1 MQNDSQQ
8 QFSEWLGKAQF
19 ASSILTISPM
29 EGLAAA
35 LDRDST
41 AFSQGDALPPL
52 WHWLY
57 FLETSKQSE
66 LAEDGHPHRGDFLPP
81 IDLPRR
87 MWAGSRLNFIRPL
100 IAGETIKR
108 SSTIQSIDLKH
119 GRSGSLGFVCVAHE
133 LSDSSG
139 VLLIEEHDIVYRD
152 MPTGTVSAQS
162 PLKADENHNFA
173 RTVTPDPVLLFRYS
187 ALTFNGHRIHYDR
200 AYAKDVESYPGLVVH
215 GPLLATFML
224 ELFADNYP
232 EATLSSFS
240 FKAIR
245 PVFDIDSF
253 QVCGNRPDNTGSAK
267 LWIADNA
274 GNLCMEARVELANA
288 Q

>member
-1 MQNDSQQ
+1 
-8 QFSEWLGKAQF
+8 
-19 ASSILTISPM
+19 M
-29 EGLAAA
+29 EGLAAT

-41 AFSQGDALPPL
+41 AFSLGDALPPL

-108 SSTIQSIDLKH
+108 SSTIQSINLKQ

-139 VLLIEEHDIVYRD
+139 VLLIEEHDIVYRG

-162 PLKADENHNFA
+162 PLKADEDHDFA
-173 RTVTPDPVLLFRYS
+173 RTVTPDPALLFRYS

-215 GPLLATFML
+215 GPLLATFLL
-224 ELFADNYP
+224 ELFADNYS

-253 QVCGNRPDNTGSAK
+253 QVCGNKLDNTGSTK

-274 GNLCMEARVELANA
+274 GNLCMEARVELANT